1 MFNILLNMVLIL
13 LFPCCTIDLI
23 EKKSCSMWFLYAETV
38 QKIYKNDKY
47 IHVVPCRNTGAR
59 TINLCNT
66 KGFFPEFYKHLR
78 GFSEI
83 KWLTSPPSSCSRNRV
98 GVKYFSR
105 EDGLQNYFVFQSLI
119 KYFKSLTNNA
129 VRRGNLKICQIKVLN
144 LLLYWIIV
152 LIKYYIILKIL
163 NFEQNLIKVA

>member
-1 MFNILLNMVLIL
+1 MLYNWF
-13 LFPCCTIDLI
+13 DR
-23 EKKSCSMWFLYAETV
+23 KKSCSMWFLHAETV
-38 QKIYKNDKY
+38 QKIYKSDKY
-47 IHVVPCRNTGAR
+47 IHVVPTPCCNTGAR

-66 KGFFPEFYKHLR
+66 KGFFPEFYKHLK
-78 GFSEI
+78 EI
-83 KWLTSPPSSCSRNRV
+83 SAKSNDSVTWGQINPPPPSSCSRNRV

-119 KYFKSLTNNA
+119 KYFKSLTNNV

-163 NFEQNLIKVA
+163 NFEQNLMKVV